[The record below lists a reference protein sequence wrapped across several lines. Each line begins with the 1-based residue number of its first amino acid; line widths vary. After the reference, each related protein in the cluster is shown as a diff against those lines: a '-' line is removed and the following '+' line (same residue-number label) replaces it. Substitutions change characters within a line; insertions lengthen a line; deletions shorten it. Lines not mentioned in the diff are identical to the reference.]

1 MVQFKSM
8 VSYIGILTNLD
19 KIEHTF
25 TSYKVLSFNNL
36 ALFILKITI
45 KYFVNSI
52 KKIIFALGFWNVNDI
67 YHKSGIVL
75 WNVNDLKN

>member
-1 MVQFKSM
+1 MTQHFYFK
-8 VSYIGILTNLD
+8 N
-19 KIEHTF
+19 
-25 TSYKVLSFNNL
+25 
-36 ALFILKITI
+36 TI

-67 YHKSGIVL
+67 YNKSGIVL

>member
-25 TSYKVLSFNNL
+25 TSYKVLSFNDL
-36 ALFILKITI
+36 ALFILKIPLNI
-45 KYFVNSI
+45 LLI
-52 KKIIFALGFWNVNDI
+52 QLKKL
-67 YHKSGIVL
+67 YLH
-75 WNVNDLKN
+75 